1 MTESTIEIL
10 RRLDFYS
17 ALAVEAIALERL
29 RHIEEEGW
37 SPEHDDAHDKGELS
51 GAAACYVLN
60 SLSIGAPRLKDAVVR
75 MVRELWPWA
84 DAWWKPKTPQ
94 RDLTRAA
101 ALIVADIARRTR
113 AAEMRSLQK
122 VSGT

>member
-51 GAAACYVLN
+51 GASWAVPCVRYIGDRIEEIRQSWGLAGVAN
-60 SLSIGAPRLKDAVVR
+60 SNDRLLKKGA
-75 MVRELWPWA
+75 
-84 DAWWKPKTPQ
+84 Q
-94 RDLTRAA
+94 
-101 ALIVADIARRTR
+101 
-113 AAEMRSLQK
+113 Q
-122 VSGT
+122 